1 MSIKKL
7 ILFSTLIVICL
18 NQSDNSNS
26 NSAPDYEK
34 ELTCGKKNPEK
45 DTDCTKYGTGSSV
58 LCCWV
63 ASSKSSTN
71 GKCFLFPET
80 LADSNGIDGEK
91 EFENGNNIDKDNSKY
106 WSCGNKSTF
115 LNINI
120 IMILIIL
127 FSI

>member
-7 ILFSTLIVICL
+7 ILFSTLISICL
-18 NQSDNSNS
+18 NQNDNSNS
-26 NSAPDYEK
+26 NVPPEPEP

-63 ASSKSSTN
+63 AESKSSTN
-71 GKCFLFPET
+71 GNCYLFPET
-80 LADSNGIDGEK
+80 LADSYGIDGEK
-91 EFENGNNIDKDNSKY
+91 EFGSGSNKY
-106 WSCGNKSTF
+106 WSCGNKSTYI
-115 LNINI
+115 NINI
-120 IMILIIL
+120 IMFLLIL